1 MEIIASKR
9 FVKELKKCPLNIQIQ
24 AKGLLAIASQA
35 GNIEEIPDIKKLA
48 GYKDY
53 FRVRLGGWRIGL
65 QCESGIVRV
74 LYVMTIRPRG
84 DIYKTFPPK

>member
-9 FVKELKKCPLNIQIQ
+9 FVKELRKCPINIQIQ
-24 AKGLLAIASQA
+24 AKGLLAIASEA
-35 GNIEEIPDIKKLA
+35 ESIEEIPDIKKLA

-53 FRVRLGGWRIGL
+53 YRVRLGGWRIGL
-65 QCESGIVRV
+65 QMESGIVKI

-84 DIYKTFPPK
+84 DVYKTFPPK